1 MRQPT
6 QKNPTISRAIH
17 AVKRVFTNSI
27 LSRRLIARAPGFASI
42 HKRRLHE
49 LPPLRERSRHKIAA
63 IGHAAA
69 PALEQR
75 QHRAISC
82 RIARNIIDTRRPTVQ
97 HRSIALTAIAHLY
110 PGRSLKQRI
119 KTRPIHPR
127 TGTGTIKRRQIEIH
141 NIGFAS
147 LNSIVINTQ
156 TLRNPGAKI
165 VNNNIGCL
173 NQLHKSCL
181 ASLVFQIQNHAA
193 FAGANLQGK
202 PTGNART
209 KIRFWRIDLNNL
221 CPEFRQRARTGW
233 SREHIGQIQNANT
246 LQDGAFRRRS
256 DISIQFGFNISHKRS
271 RRPGNRAFIGRLGKP
286 RLHAEL
292 PHRTIFGIVNNNSQ
306 SRLFGLGFV
315 QPRLCRA
322 LNRTRH
328 ASSRQNI
335 DPVLCGFTRQHT
347 FNFLSCFEIP
357 FAGQMG

>member
-1 MRQPT
+1 MLQPT
-6 QKNPTISRAIH
+6 QENPTIARAIH
-17 AVKRVFTNSI
+17 AVKRMLTYSI

-75 QHRAISC
+75 QHRAISS

-119 KTRPIHPR
+119 KTRAIHPR
-127 TGTGTIKRRQIEIH
+127 TWTRTIKSRQIEIH

-156 TLRNPGAKI
+156 TLRNTGPEI

-181 ASLVFQIQNHAA
+181 ASLIFQIQNHAA

-209 KIRFWRIDLNNL
+209 KIGFWRIDLNNL

-246 LQDGAFRRRS
+246 LQDRFSSRCR
-256 DISIQFGFNISHKRS
+256 DIPVQFGFNIPLKRP

-286 RLHAEL
+286 RLHTEL
-292 PHRTIFGIVNNNSQ
+292 PHRSILGIIDHNRQ
-306 SRLFGLGFV
+306 SRFLDLGFV
-315 QPRLCRA
+315 QPRLCRT

-335 DPVLCGFTRQHT
+335 NPVLCGFTRQHT
-347 FNFLSCFEIP
+347 FNFFARFEIP